1 LRKAEKTPGKK
12 GLIFPQHQGIEKSA
26 ATSHRVLKPRSQ
38 NMNASIAVV
47 TGGTRGIGLVIADRL
62 LQRGFSLA
70 ITYKDDEK
78 SAERAMQYLDG
89 RKTADQHILTLRGDA
104 GDPDTVA
111 AHHRTVHG
119 ELGAVSVLVNNA
131 GIMPAKLLEEISVQE
146 WDETIRINLSG
157 AFYWC
162 RQDVPGMK
170 EMKFGRIV
178 NISSIAARGGGVIGP
193 HYAASKAGMLG
204 LTRYAA
210 RELGPYGVTVNAIAP
225 AFIEDAGI
233 FADWS
238 DEKKAVL
245 KEKVLVPRLGTSDD
259 VARAFEYLLDSPFVT
274 GVTLD
279 VNGGAFMI

>member
-1 LRKAEKTPGKK
+1 VNESTG
-12 GLIFPQHQGIEKSA
+12 
-26 ATSHRVLKPRSQ
+26 
-38 NMNASIAVV
+38 VV

-62 LQRGFSLA
+62 LQRGYSLA
-70 ITYKDDEK
+70 ITYKEDEE
-78 SAERAMQYLDG
+78 SAERAMRFLIG
-89 RKTADQHILTLRGDA
+89 RKTEDQRILVLRGDA
-104 GDPDTVA
+104 GDPDTVVD
-111 AHHRTVHG
+111 HYHIICSK
-119 ELGAVSVLVNNA
+119 LGAVKVLVNNA
-131 GIMPAKLLEEISVQE
+131 GIMPTKSFEEISVQE
-146 WDETIRINLSG
+146 WNETIRVNLSG

-162 RQDVPGMK
+162 RQVVPGMK

-210 RELGPYGVTVNAIAP
+210 RELGKYGVTVNAIAP
-225 AFIEDAGI
+225 AFIEDAGL
-233 FADWS
+233 FSDWL
-238 DEKKAVL
+238 DEKKAIL
-245 KEKVLVPRLGTSDD
+245 REKVVVPRLGTSDD